1 MQPFWIASDVS
12 VLMGSNMR
20 CGSSL
25 GKRLL
30 RLAAILP
37 VLIALTAVSSR
48 PSAAQ
53 ACTNCK
59 IPSGYTTSKQDPS
72 QLCFNQDVVCTCGG
86 VKSAQPMCLYKVI
99 PGGGTHHSVLT
110 PKLPANK

>member
-1 MQPFWIASDVS
+1 MQPFWIASDAS
-12 VLMGSNMR
+12 VPMGPNIR

-25 GKRLL
+25 EKRLL

-48 PSAAQ
+48 PSVAQ

-72 QLCFNQDVVCTCGG
+72 QLCFNQDVSCTCDG
-86 VKSAQPMCLYKVI
+86 VKSSQPMCLYKVI